1 MTGGLHG
8 PSDPRHRGD
17 LPRTLSLLQ
26 PAILVGLATGLVYG
40 ILSRLAVNLDQ
51 FRALFGVMTLSFLF
65 LVPLV
70 IGYLTVRPHPH
81 PSWAYR
87 LLAPWLPTVLSVVV
101 CAAVGWEGT
110 ICIVMGLPILLIFSS
125 LGGVIGA
132 LAPVRGPAGAASA
145 MLLPFLLA
153 PIEERIP
160 RPDALH
166 EVHTS
171 ISIDAT
177 PAVVWAEIVQVPP
190 IRPEEQKPALF
201 TRLGFPR
208 PVSASLSRPGVGAV
222 RHARFERGVLFL
234 ETVTDWIPERRLRF
248 TIAAQTDSIPAS
260 TLDQHVTIGGPYFD
274 VLAGRYDIRP
284 SPDGGVILDL
294 TSELRVSTHFNL
306 YAAPWADAIMRS
318 IQENILEVIRRR
330 AEHSSSTILPAEM
343 QALHVSDAYA
353 NRFPG
358 PARGAT
364 GFRPMSHQAT
374 SAPATASPAASS
386 MTSRNASTKALATA
400 P

>member
-1 MTGGLHG
+1 MTNGLGG
-8 PSDPRHRGD
+8 PSDPRQRRD
-17 LPRTLSLLQ
+17 LPNTVRLLQ

-40 ILSRLAVNLDQ
+40 ILSRLVVTLNRFQ
-51 FRALFGVMTLSFLF
+51 GLFGVMTLSFLF

-70 IGYLTVRPHPH
+70 IGYLTVRPHPN

-101 CAAVGWEGT
+101 CVVVGWEGA
-110 ICIVMGLPILLIFSS
+110 ICIAMGLPILLIFSS
-125 LGGVIGA
+125 LGGVLGA
-132 LAPVRGPAGAASA
+132 IVPARGLAGTASA

-153 PIEERIP
+153 PLEQQIP

-171 ISIDAT
+171 ILIDAT
-177 PAVVWAEIVQVPP
+177 PAAVWAEIVQVPP

-208 PVSASLSRPGVGAV
+208 PVSATLSRPGVGAV

-260 TLDQHVTIGGPYFD
+260 TLDEHVTIGGPYFD
-274 VLAGRYDIRP
+274 VLSGRYDIRP
-284 SPDGGVILDL
+284 APDGGVILDL

-318 IQENILEVIRRR
+318 IQENILEIIRTR
-330 AEHSSSTILPAEM
+330 AERS
-343 QALHVSDAYA
+343 AYH
-353 NRFPG
+353 P
-358 PARGAT
+358 
-364 GFRPMSHQAT
+364 
-374 SAPATASPAASS
+374 
-386 MTSRNASTKALATA
+386 
-400 P
+400 

>member
-1 MTGGLHG
+1 VRL
-8 PSDPRHRGD
+8 R
-17 LPRTLSLLQ
+17 
-26 PAILVGLATGLVYG
+26 PAILLGLASGLGYG
-40 ILSRLAVNLDQ
+40 ILARYIATTEQARSV
-51 FRALFGVMTLSFLF
+51 FGVMTLTFLF

-70 IGYLTVRPHPH
+70 IGYLTVRTHPN

-125 LGGVIGA
+125 LGGVLGA
-132 LAPVRGPAGAASA
+132 IAPARGPAGAASA

-153 PIEERIP
+153 PLEQQIS
-160 RPDALH
+160 RPDTLH

-171 ISIDAT
+171 IPIDAT
-177 PAVVWAEIVQVPP
+177 PATVWAEIVQVPP

-208 PVSASLSRPGVGAV
+208 PVSATLNRPGVGAV

-274 VLAGRYDIRP
+274 VLSGRYDIRAT
-284 SPDGGVILDL
+284 PDGGVVLDL

-318 IQENILEVIRRR
+318 IQENILEVICTRAERSAVTLKERLRRR
-330 AEHSSSTILPAEM
+330 S
-343 QALHVSDAYA
+343 ALD
-353 NRFPG
+353 F
-358 PARGAT
+358 
-364 GFRPMSHQAT
+364 
-374 SAPATASPAASS
+374 
-386 MTSRNASTKALATA
+386 
-400 P
+400 